1 MDELQLLRDC
11 LPEQQPPAED
21 VIAAARRR
29 MSDGRRSRRVPLAG
43 VRPARRDLLLRIG
56 VPTAAVAAAAA
67 LVVAVAATVPAAAP
81 AQPSAAGRTGAGYTS
96 YSGAL
101 PAANAGGGTG
111 SSADGRAILLTA
123 AMQVAKETQPV
134 PEKYWVTSGTA
145 GNFLRVGPAADRYMV
160 LDESEVQYWANR
172 SPKTFSVWLARQLG
186 AAPASAADRGAWR
199 RDGSPTVWK
208 NVQQTNGLDDAQG
221 YSNGGGPALTMAAG
235 PVANDGAALGSQQ
248 FQVGDHTFT
257 LAQLQALPADPAKLE
272 KLLLSGYKESVF
284 HETPGAFLLD
294 GVLPPVLEEPVTPAV
309 RAALYTL
316 LAGLPGIKSLG
327 EVTDPA
333 GQQGEAV
340 SDTASYK
347 NCGGTPTLGANGSVS
362 FSVLFSSCTTQ
373 EILILNPKTGWP
385 LAEELRYVG
394 LPAGQRWTA
403 PDRLFSYEI
412 FGQSHWT
419 NANPPKTP
427 SHP

>member
-21 VIAAARRR
+21 VIVAARRR
-29 MSDGRRSRRVPLAG
+29 MSDGRRPRRVPLAG
-43 VRPARRDLLLRIG
+43 VRPARRDLLLRVG
-56 VPTAAVAAAAA
+56 VPTAAGVAAAAA
-67 LVVAVAATVPAAAP
+67 LVVAVAATVPAAP
-81 AQPSAAGRTGAGYTS
+81 AQPSAAGRTGPAYTS

-101 PAANAGGGTG
+101 PAANAD

-145 GNFLRVGPAADRYMV
+145 GDFLRVGPAADRYTV

-172 SPKTFSVWLARQLG
+172 SPKTFSVWLAQQLG
-186 AAPASAADRGAWR
+186 AAPVSAADRAAWQ

-208 NVQQTNGLDDAQG
+208 NVQQSNGLDDAQG
-221 YSNGGGPALTMAAG
+221 YSNGGGPPLTMAAG
-235 PVANDGAALGSQQ
+235 RVLNDGAALGSQQ

-294 GVLPPVLEEPVTPAV
+294 GVLPPVLAEPVTPAV
-309 RAALYTL
+309 RGALYTL

-333 GQQGEAV
+333 GQRGEAV
-340 SDTASYK
+340 SDTASYR

-394 LPAGQRWTA
+394 LPTGQRWTA

>member
-11 LPEQQPPAED
+11 LPEQAPPGQA
-21 VIAAARRR
+21 VTAAARRR
-29 MSDGRRSRRVPLAG
+29 MSYGRRSRRVPLAG
-43 VRPARRDLLLRIG
+43 VRPARRDQLLRVGI
-56 VPTAAVAAAAA
+56 PTVGVAAAAA
-67 LVVAVAATVPAAAP
+67 LVVGISATVSAAP
-81 AQPSAAGRTGAGYTS
+81 PQRPSVADRTGAAYAA

-101 PAANAGGGTG
+101 PAVNAGGR
-111 SSADGRAILLTA
+111 ADGRAILLTA
-123 AMQVAKETQPV
+123 ARQVARDTQPL
-134 PEKYWVTSGTA
+134 PEKFWVTSGTA
-145 GNFLRVGPAADRYMV
+145 GNFLRVGPAADQYTV
-160 LDESEVQYWANR
+160 LDESEVQYWAAR
-172 SPKTFSVWLARQLG
+172 SPKTLSPWLAQQLG
-186 AAPASAADRGAWR
+186 AAPASAADRTAWR

-208 NVQQTNGLDDAQG
+208 NVMQSNGLADAHG
-221 YSNGGGPALTMAAG
+221 YNNGGGPPLAMAAG
-235 PVANDGAALGSQQ
+235 PLSNDGAALNSRQ
-248 FQVGDHTFT
+248 FQVGDHVLT

-284 HETPGAFLLD
+284 QETPGAFLLD

-309 RAALYTL
+309 RAALYTM
-316 LAGLPGIKSLG
+316 LADMPGIKSLG

-340 SDTASYK
+340 SDTGSYR
-347 NCGGTPTLGANGSVS
+347 NCGGAPTVGANGSVT
-362 FSVLFSSCTTQ
+362 FTALFLSCTTQ

-394 LPAGQRWTA
+394 LPVGHRWTA
-403 PDRLFSYEI
+403 PDQLFSYEI
-412 FGQSHWT
+412 FGQSRWT